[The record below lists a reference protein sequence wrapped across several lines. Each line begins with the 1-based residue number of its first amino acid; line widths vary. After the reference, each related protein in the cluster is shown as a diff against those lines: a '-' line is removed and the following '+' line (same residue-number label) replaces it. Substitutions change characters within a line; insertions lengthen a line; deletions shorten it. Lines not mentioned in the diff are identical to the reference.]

1 MAYARS
7 VMPVAVIMWMF
18 MSHTSLHFF
27 VFSFALACVA
37 SEETAYELCR
47 LIYCS
52 VQTDVNCL
60 YN

>member
-1 MAYARS
+1 
-7 VMPVAVIMWMF
+7 MPVAAIMWMF

-37 SEETAYELCR
+37 SDEKAYELCR

-52 VQTDVNCL
+52 VQTDVYCL